1 MYRIRDRFITAP
13 TSLVSE
19 MSKDLPAI
27 EVVDLG
33 KVYAM
38 GSVRVPA
45 LRGVTFTVER
55 GRFVSIV
62 GPSGCGKSTL
72 LNMIGALDRPTRGRV
87 VVDGVDITKL
97 NDRRLARFRNSKVGF
112 IFQTYNLINRTTV
125 LKNVE
130 LPAIVKGIPSKVRRL
145 KALKLLRLV
154 GLEEKADRKP
164 TEMSGGE
171 QQRVAIARALINDP
185 AIVLAD
191 EPTGNLDSKTGE
203 EIISLLGRIN
213 RENGATIIM
222 VTHNLELANRTNR
235 IIRLRDGLIEKVI
248 ELS

>member
-1 MYRIRDRFITAP
+1 MRDADRFITAP

-72 LNMIGALDRPTRGRV
+72 LNMIGALDRPTRGKV

>member
-1 MYRIRDRFITAP
+1 MGDGDRFITAP

-97 NDRRLARFRNSKVGF
+97 NDRGLARFRNLKVGF

>member
-1 MYRIRDRFITAP
+1 
-13 TSLVSE
+13 
-19 MSKDLPAI
+19 MSKSLPAI
-27 EVVDLG
+27 EVVGLR
-33 KVYAM
+33 KVYSV

-45 LRGVTFTVER
+45 LRGVTFTVEK
-55 GRFVSIV
+55 GKFVSIV

-72 LNMIGALDRPTRGRV
+72 LNMIGALDRPTQGKV
-87 VVDGVDITKL
+87 VVDGVDITRL
-97 NDRRLARFRNSKVGF
+97 NDRRLARFRNSKIGF

-125 LKNVE
+125 LRNVE
-130 LPAIVKGIPSKVRRL
+130 LPAIVKGIPSRIRRL
-145 KALKLLRLV
+145 KALKLLKLV

-235 IIRLRDGLIEKVI
+235 MIRLRDGLIEKVI

>member
-1 MYRIRDRFITAP
+1 
-13 TSLVSE
+13 

-72 LNMIGALDRPTRGRV
+72 LNMIGALDRPTRGKV

-97 NDRRLARFRNSKVGF
+97 NDRGLARFRNSKVGF

>member
-1 MYRIRDRFITAP
+1 
-13 TSLVSE
+13 

>member
-1 MYRIRDRFITAP
+1 
-13 TSLVSE
+13 

-97 NDRRLARFRNSKVGF
+97 NDRGLARFRNLKVGF

>member
-1 MYRIRDRFITAP
+1 
-13 TSLVSE
+13 

-72 LNMIGALDRPTRGRV
+72 LNMIGALDRPTRGKV

>member
-1 MYRIRDRFITAP
+1 
-13 TSLVSE
+13 
-19 MSKDLPAI
+19 MSKSLSAI
-27 EVVDLG
+27 EVVGLR
-33 KVYAM
+33 KVYSV

-45 LRGVTFTVER
+45 LRGVTFTVEK
-55 GRFVSIV
+55 GKFVSIV

-72 LNMIGALDRPTRGRV
+72 LNMIGALDRPTQGKV
-87 VVDGVDITKL
+87 VVDGVDITRL
-97 NDRRLARFRNSKVGF
+97 NDRRLARFRNSKIGF

-125 LKNVE
+125 LRNVE
-130 LPAIVKGIPSKVRRL
+130 LPAIVKGIPSRIRRL
-145 KALKLLRLV
+145 KALKLLKLV

-235 IIRLRDGLIEKVI
+235 MIRLRDGLIEKVI

>member
-72 LNMIGALDRPTRGRV
+72 LNMIGALDRPTRGKV